1 MIRLSRA
8 ANFKFDMAG
17 HNKWSKVKRLKAV
30 TDKKKSA
37 LYAKYIKEISIAAK
51 QGGTDPD
58 GNARLRKAI
67 TDAKAQSVPKENI
80 ERALKKAAGEL
91 DDGANLEEI
100 VYEGYGPG
108 GVAILVECVTDKKT
122 RTQPE
127 LRKIFEKGGGSIAE
141 AGAVAWGFEKR
152 GLILI
157 KKDQGEEERLMNLAL
172 DSGAD
177 DFSASDEGF
186 EILSSPQDFLR
197 VVDGLEKAGV
207 RSELSELSFLPKNR
221 IQISGEISEKL
232 QALLENLE
240 DHDDVQR
247 VTSNADF

>member
-1 MIRLSRA
+1 
-8 ANFKFDMAG
+8 MAG

-51 QGGTDPD
+51 QGGADPD

-80 ERALKKAAGEL
+80 DRALKKASGEL
-91 DDGANLEEI
+91 DDGVSLEEI

-157 KKDQGEEERLMNLAL
+157 KKDQGEEEKLMNIAL
-172 DSGAD
+172 EAGAD

-186 EILSSPQDFLR
+186 EILSSPQDFLS
-197 VVDGLEKAGV
+197 VVDGLEKAGIQM
-207 RSELSELSFLPKNR
+207 ELSELSFLPNNR
-221 IQISGEISEKL
+221 IQVSGETSEKL
-232 QALLENLE
+232 QSLLENLE

-247 VTSNADF
+247 VTSNAEF